1 MRNIALTILIVLAV
15 VFGIQNMHPVDLVFL
30 VWSIKTVTALAIVVA
45 LIIGIL
51 IGLLLSLPALLRSRG
66 VAKESKRHATELE
79 SVLRSQHV
87 AAAQKQADSPS
98 QNDTN

>member
-66 VAKESKRHATELE
+66 GARESKRQAMELE
-79 SVLRSQHV
+79 AKLKTQQV
-87 AAAQKQADSPS
+87 AAAQKQADSASP
-98 QNDTN
+98 NDK